1 MRRYPGVC
9 TVIVLTLVF
18 SLFVI
23 GYGPSRGS
31 SNDDRPAMT
40 TERWKSIVDRG
51 GGKGVWT
58 VTKKSDG
65 TVTVTGEWTYLN
77 STTCPFTGG
86 RVILSGSSLSFTA
99 TGTATNPSAPSGYQD
114 SPFTLNVKGELRDG
128 GGSGTY
134 TITFSNPAW
143 PSGLSGGWTATRTEG
158 KGVTE

>member
-1 MRRYPGVC
+1 MRRYPLVC
-9 TVIVLTLVF
+9 TVIAVTLIS

-23 GYGPSRGS
+23 GYGPSGAS

-58 VTKKSDG
+58 LTKKSDG
-65 TVTVTGEWTYLN
+65 TVTVTGEWTYLD

-86 RVILSGSSLSFTA
+86 RVIISGSSLSFTA
-99 TGTATNPSAPSGYQD
+99 TGTATNSSAPSGYQD

-128 GGSGTY
+128 GGIGTY

-143 PSGLSGGWTATRTEG
+143 PSGLSGEWTATRTEG